1 MCAFFCKKT
10 FFVLKITEHKIGQMH
25 ICSMKTVYA
34 FLSAVVLL
42 IACQNS
48 NSQSAHKNNGTP
60 QQVDAA
66 TFSQF
71 IESKKDAQLIDVRTP
86 GEFQG
91 GYINGAMN
99 LDINGADY
107 SRQVSALDKTK
118 PVLVY
123 CLSGGRSA
131 TAARGLRQN
140 GFSEVIE
147 LQGGIMAWN
156 RSSLPLA
163 GATAQSAGMD
173 DAEFK
178 KLISTSEITL
188 VDFHAPWCAP
198 CKKMKPIL
206 EEIAKENSKFKIEKI
221 NVDENKM
228 LAQQQKINVLPTMI
242 LFKNGVEVWRH
253 EGIISKE
260 ELVKALNP

>member
-1 MCAFFCKKT
+1 
-10 FFVLKITEHKIGQMH
+10 
-25 ICSMKTVYA
+25 MKTVYA
-34 FLSAVVLL
+34 LLSAVVIL

-60 QQVDAA
+60 QQVDAV
-66 TFSQF
+66 TFSQL

-86 GEFQG
+86 EEFQG

-99 LDINGADY
+99 LDINGTDY
-107 SRQVSALDKTK
+107 GRQVAALDKTK

-131 TAARGLRQN
+131 TAARGLRQS

-147 LQGGIMAWN
+147 LEGGIMAWN
-156 RSSLPLA
+156 RSNLA
-163 GATAQSAGMD
+163 LSGTTVQSAGMD

-206 EEIAKENSKFKIEKI
+206 EEIGKENDKVKIQKI
-221 NVDENKM
+221 NVDENKA
-228 LAQQQKINVLPTMI
+228 LSQQQKINVLPTMI
-242 LFKNGVEVWRH
+242 IFKNGVEVWRH
-253 EGIISKE
+253 EGVISKE
-260 ELVKALNP
+260 ELVKVLNP